1 MSDLSESGKI
11 EADADVVLFLHRDD
25 YYQKKKMVNEDGSE
39 DKPTTLPTNVVV
51 AKNRNGATGMISLIF
66 EAKTNRFYYAVRD
79 INNNKLRR
87 DE

>member
-1 MSDLSESGKI
+1 
-11 EADADVVLFLHRDD
+11 
-25 YYQKKKMVNEDGSE
+25 MVNEDGSE